1 MSSQTSVIRVLHVC
15 TGLELGGAE
24 RIMLNCAVEGRSQ
37 GYLPKIAAL
46 KSGGEMRPA
55 FEEQDITVNELGASA
70 ALPDPFAF
78 RRLLAEIAVFR
89 PHIVQGWLYHGN
101 LFALAAA
108 KLSRHV
114 TADQLLWG
122 IYNSSLDLEQYPWRM
137 SAVFKANVALSHAP
151 RAIVYNSVKARTD
164 HQNSGFK
171 DRASVIVN
179 NGVDT
184 ALFKPDPHAR
194 RVARARLGL
203 ADDARVA
210 IIVARVDPQKDWATV
225 LRGISLVEGLVTV
238 AVGPTT
244 AKLDPQPGLIT
255 IGAHMTMHD
264 LYPAADIFILPSAF
278 GEGTSVAMC
287 EAMSCGLPVI
297 VTDVGDNAT
306 YARDAGW
313 VIPSGDPQALAN
325 ALRTLFSSDSEH
337 ARLSA
342 NARRAAQTSFG
353 PAASFKSL
361 FDCWESMAA
370 RQQPA

>member
-1 MSSQTSVIRVLHVC
+1 MSKDTSGIRVLHVC

-24 RIMLNCAVEGRSQ
+24 RIMLNCAVESRNL

-46 KSGGEMRPA
+46 KSGGEMRDA
-55 FEEQDITVNELGASA
+55 FVGQSIAVSELAASPSI
-70 ALPDPFAF
+70 PDLFAF
-78 RRLLAEIAVFR
+78 RRLLAEIASFR

-114 TADQLLWG
+114 TTDQLLWG
-122 IYNSSLDLEQYPWRM
+122 IYNSSLDLKQYPWRM
-137 SAVFKANVALSHAP
+137 SAVFKANVALSHTP
-151 RAIVYNSVKARTD
+151 HAIVYNSTKARTD
-164 HQNSGFK
+164 HQGSGFK

-194 RVARARLGL
+194 QAARARLGL
-203 ADDARVA
+203 AGDAKVA

-225 LRGISLVEGLVTV
+225 LRGISQVDGLVTV

-264 LYPAADIFILPSAF
+264 LYPAADVFILPSAF

-297 VTDVGDNAT
+297 VTDVGDNAI
-306 YARDAGW
+306 YARDTGY
-313 VIPSGDPQALAN
+313 VIPSGDPEALAN
-325 ALRTLFSSDSEH
+325 ALRTLFTSKSEY

-342 NARRAAQTSFG
+342 NAARVAQASFG

-370 RQQPA
+370 RQQSE